1 MANRSESA
9 EIYYLASC
17 YFGLRAAERRRG
29 GDLCASPV
37 TRGGGA
43 RDRERAHT
51 LTSPL
56 SLRGDSHSE
65 KLTGRPEAGES
76 ETEEGK
82 REQGESHKNKT
93 LLSGEI
99 QTVRGKR

>member
-1 MANRSESA
+1 M
-9 EIYYLASC
+9 
-17 YFGLRAAERRRG
+17 G
-29 GDLCASPV
+29 GD
-37 TRGGGA
+37 G
-43 RDRERAHT
+43 EQAHT

-65 KLTGRPEAGES
+65 KLTGHPEAGES

-82 REQGESHKNKT
+82 GEQGESHKNKP